1 MIAAA
6 ITRRLNVDPLMRTN
20 GGAGGVSATGTA
32 GSGPNKISHY
42 CGHLGC
48 HRDFVSPTLAY
59 CKGATVSECSPF
71 TRRASELCCE
81 QSLHAP
87 MLDSTQVV
95 LPPVGPSKVS
105 SRSLLACPKSPSVLM
120 V

>member
-20 GGAGGVSATGTA
+20 GGADGVSATGTA

-48 HRDFVSPTLAY
+48 HGDFVSPTLAC
-59 CKGATVSECSPF
+59 CKTATISECSPVY
-71 TRRASELCCE
+71 S
-81 QSLHAP
+81 
-87 MLDSTQVV
+87 
-95 LPPVGPSKVS
+95 PSIQAS
-105 SRSLLACPKSPSVLM
+105 SRAAASRPYAKLDAGRPSAGRPLRDLLPDRWQHV
-120 V
+120 